1 MSGSQIEGT
10 SRKWNKPS
18 ENKTQGIRWRGRLRD
33 KIGERPPSLSP
44 SPRAFFASFLSW
56 SLEQTI
62 DNPVRALQINAWAN
76 VLDRKPLLAIKVSSR
91 TWLWAGVCSNCPL
104 RLFWDEPCFLCNL
117 ILANTEAICPTE
129 ESHRATIRPTPDFKL
144 ANQIRTVNRLCESH
158 LSRTWLWAGVC
169 SNCTIGLFWDES
181 CFLYNLVLA
190 NTEAITSQKESHSAT
205 INPTPDFKMANQI
218 HSTGFTSDQ
227 LP

>member
-18 ENKTQGIRWRGRLRD
+18 ENKTQGILWRGRLRD

-56 SLEQTI
+56 SLEQTVI
-62 DNPVRALQINAWAN
+62 DNLVRALQINAWAN

-91 TWLWAGVCSNCPL
+91 TWLWAGVCSNCTL

-117 ILANTEAICPTE
+117 ILANTKRYVPLKSPIVQLYVPRLI
-129 ESHRATIRPTPDFKL
+129 SNWPIRYVQSTGF
-144 ANQIRTVNRLCESH
+144 A
-158 LSRTWLWAGVC
+158 SRTWVALD
-169 SNCTIGLFWDES
+169 SE
-181 CFLYNLVLA
+181 LVYAVTAL
-190 NTEAITSQKESHSAT
+190 
-205 INPTPDFKMANQI
+205 
-218 HSTGFTSDQ
+218 
-227 LP
+227 

>member
-18 ENKTQGIRWRGRLRD
+18 ENKTQGILWRGRLRD

-76 VLDRKPLLAIKVSSR
+76 VLDRKPLLAIKV
-91 TWLWAGVCSNCPL
+91 
-104 RLFWDEPCFLCNL
+104 
-117 ILANTEAICPTE
+117 
-129 ESHRATIRPTPDFKL
+129 
-144 ANQIRTVNRLCESH
+144 

-181 CFLYNLVLA
+181 CFLYSLVLA

-205 INPTPDFKMANQI
+205 ISPTPDFKMANQI
-218 HSTGFTSDQ
+218 HSTGFTNDQ